1 MRQKS
6 YRKLY
11 CPVPQEQRPLNE
23 YLNIKN
29 SFFFNWP
36 TLKLHKYIYQLI
48 KFALIILFFSM
59 FITKEVCFW
68 ALKQDLK
75 KTSELVKEI
84 EIFDIYRT
92 DFDDPKKQNSI
103 AIGMRIEFQSMTKSL
118 LNQEIEKEVKKIEEV
133 LISTYDVTF
142 K

>member
-1 MRQKS
+1 
-6 YRKLY
+6 
-11 CPVPQEQRPLNE
+11 
-23 YLNIKN
+23 
-29 SFFFNWP
+29 
-36 TLKLHKYIYQLI
+36 
-48 KFALIILFFSM
+48 M

-133 LISTYDVTF
+133 LISRYDVTF